1 VIFETDQLDLSLRDS
16 IKLATAWLGFFVG
29 QHKYLEERRK
39 IAELMDVLARAETE
53 RHLLRD
59 RDAVLGEPGGPYR
72 LGELHRRLVRDSPL
86 HWLGP
91 SCGVMHMATGAM
103 LNACW
108 DLAARRAGQPLW
120 LLLAGLSPEEIT
132 GLVDF
137 RYLSDALT
145 PDEAIGLL
153 ERGAAGR
160 AERVAILRRD
170 GYPAYSTAPGWLGY
184 SDQRLAALCA
194 EAVDEG
200 FTQVKL
206 KVGAALQ
213 DDKRR
218 CAIAREVLSDIRS
231 GRLALA
237 IT

>member
-1 VIFETDQLDLSLRDS
+1 
-16 IKLATAWLGFFVG
+16 
-29 QHKYLEERRK
+29 
-39 IAELMDVLARAETE
+39 
-53 RHLLRD
+53 
-59 RDAVLGEPGGPYR
+59 
-72 LGELHRRLVRDSPL
+72 
-86 HWLGP
+86 
-91 SCGVMHMATGAM
+91 MATGAV

-145 PDEAIGLL
+145 PDEALGLL

-160 AERVAILRRD
+160 AERIAALRRN

-194 EAVDEG
+194 EAVGQG

-206 KVGAALQ
+206 KVGAALE

-218 CAIAREVLSDIRS
+218 CAIAREVLGGDFGKLGAPCIQRS
-231 GRLALA
+231 THAVELGAVLVDGTKRFLQRFDFRERDFNFSRD
-237 IT
+237 